1 MKITLINPPNTYEL
15 VGNDPVIIKEQQGIY
30 PPLGILYIAA
40 YLKNTGRYEVT
51 VIDAQADMLDHEQ
64 IADRVEEINP
74 DAVGITAMT
83 FTLLDV
89 KYTVKAIRKRFGKTI
104 PIIIGGPHVVIYPEE
119 TLDPNGLDADF
130 SVVGEGEMT
139 MDSLLT
145 AISKGDVPEKVWR
158 QTKFIE
164 NLDAM
169 IKVVDN
175 YRRRLLSA
183 FEQSRGVEQRISLSA
198 RAPQQRKR
206 DTEMLFLVSALALPR
221 DIKTLDKLDESVKV
235 LLTEIKEGKFTRAAA
250 LFATPA
256 SDELMQAASAEART
270 VREALVSNKK
280 VVSSGEMT
288 TALSITRQ
296 ALSKAVKANRF
307 FVLTVGGEDYYPGF
321 FADPDLDR
329 RQLESVSKALGD
341 LPGWEK
347 WRFFTT
353 PKSSLIRL
361 TPLEAL
367 KKGMYRQVLTA
378 ATGFAE
384 R

>member
-1 MKITLINPPNTYEL
+1 VDLKYVSDASMLIGHLARCTALPGASSRLRRRNPVVDMVDIASIML
-15 VGNDPVIIKEQQGIY
+15 KSY
-30 PPLGILYIAA
+30 PEIVMSSSSA
-40 YLKNTGRYEVT
+40 K
-51 VIDAQADMLDHEQ
+51 
-64 IADRVEEINP
+64 IADRGQRLRSTNAYSRIIATTVAIEEALNN
-74 DAVGITAMT
+74 A
-83 FTLLDV
+83 
-89 KYTVKAIRKRFGKTI
+89 
-104 PIIIGGPHVVIYPEE
+104 
-119 TLDPNGLDADF
+119 
-130 SVVGEGEMT
+130 SVDT
-139 MDSLLT
+139 RS
-145 AISKGDVPEKVWR
+145 
-158 QTKFIE
+158 KFIE